1 MPFSETQSGAILT
14 ADKVFSVR
22 VIAHL
27 ECGYIV
33 TNGDLTWKDERAGE
47 P

>member
-1 MPFSETQSGAILT
+1 MPFSETQFGAILT
-14 ADKVFSVR
+14 TDNIFSVC

-33 TNGDLTWKDERAGE
+33 TNGDLTWKDGRAGE